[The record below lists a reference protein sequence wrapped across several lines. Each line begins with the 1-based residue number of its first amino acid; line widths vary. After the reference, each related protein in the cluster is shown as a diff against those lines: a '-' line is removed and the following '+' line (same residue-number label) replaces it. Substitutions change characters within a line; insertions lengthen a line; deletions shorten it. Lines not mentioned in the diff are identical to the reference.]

1 MDLQLKW
8 HEELRLPLLLLLNE
22 IEGLWKTL
30 DRDEASGSG
39 DGITQL
45 LTLFNGRGS
54 NTIRMSGSR
63 CFNGEDDDGRH
74 ARFLQIGLPKGVMGC

>member
-1 MDLQLKW
+1 MDRQLEW
-8 HEELRLPLLLLLNE
+8 HEELKLPLLLLLDE

-30 DRDEASGSG
+30 DRDESGGSG

-54 NTIRMSGSR
+54 NTIRMGGNR
-63 CFNGEDDDGRH
+63 C
-74 ARFLQIGLPKGVMGC
+74 